1 MNVGIAGLGLIGGSL
16 ARAYKQNSDAK
27 IFGLDAGD
35 GIVDI
40 ARIAGVVDGE
50 LNTETAGN
58 CRLILV
64 ALYPKAS
71 IEFLNKYAHA
81 FSKEAFVIDCCG
93 IKREVCEE
101 GFRLAEKHG
110 FTFVGGHPMAGNQ
123 YSGFKHSKANMFR
136 GAPMIIIP
144 PRYDDIALLE
154 KIKELLLPVGFGRI
168 SVTTAE
174 KHDQIIAF
182 TSQLAHIVSNAYIKS
197 PTARSHRGH
206 SAGSYKDLTR
216 VAWLNESMWTE
227 LFLGNRDNLIREL
240 DILINSLE
248 EYKSALEQADAEML
262 SELLAHGRRCK
273 EEVDG
278 K

>member
-1 MNVGIAGLGLIGGSL
+1 
-16 ARAYKQNSDAK
+16 
-27 IFGLDAGD
+27 
-35 GIVDI
+35 
-40 ARIAGVVDGE
+40 
-50 LNTETAGN
+50 
-58 CRLILV
+58 
-64 ALYPKAS
+64 
-71 IEFLNKYAHA
+71 
-81 FSKEAFVIDCCG
+81 
-93 IKREVCEE
+93 
-101 GFRLAEKHG
+101 
-110 FTFVGGHPMAGNQ
+110 MAGTQ

-154 KIKELLLPVGFGRI
+154 KVKELLQPVGFGRI
-168 SVTTAE
+168 NVTTAD

-182 TSQLAHIVSNAYIKS
+182 TSQMAHIVSNAYVKS
-197 PTARSHRGH
+197 PTAGAHRGH

-216 VAWLNESMWTE
+216 VAWLNENMWAE

-248 EYKSALEQADAEML
+248 EYKNALEPADAERL
-262 SELLAHGRRCK
+262 IELLAHGRRCK